1 MNPQHKTGFI
11 VFALALLLIGLNYLD
26 PIIVLNNFI
35 FIGLNSAGAFIN
47 QSALIFLTEFGNAA
61 VLLIASVIPI
71 YYSRKF
77 FRLIISSTLIGILL
91 SRGLK
96 ILLDIPRP
104 GAILPR
110 EEFFVVEPLLT
121 SQSVPS
127 GHAFSLFLFF
137 SCLVVSGMIKKNY
150 FVLLIFAFSLI
161 AFTRILVGAHWPMDI
176 LIGASLGFSLPLL
189 LASLAD
195 RSSKILD
202 TLYSLFFIILLS
214 IALYTI
220 LIGNF
225 STYDFANEIGW
236 LYILIFL
243 SPLLFLNLLKIEN
256 ILSIALDYFT
266 KIKVSQNNFFKIF
279 MPLLIS
285 STFIYLI
292 YQYGSFS
299 SFLFMTEN
307 LDFLL
312 VSVALGLLVL
322 SLLIRAARIRR
333 FFKKETKSLG
343 VMRITFLHNFLNNF
357 LPMRIGEFSFPLL
370 LRESYGIDNKIS
382 LRALFIFR
390 ITDLLSI
397 IFLSLFVFLSFYY
410 SLMLNFLILVA
421 WYLGVS
427 YLLQERD
434 IKKNLFEKIE
444 ILILSLLAW
453 FMKIFALTYL
463 LLSLISASLESS
475 FVAVIFGELTSI
487 LPIHGFA
494 GTGTYEGGIIFGLN
508 SFDKNINIDSMI
520 SASLLVHFTVLL
532 YSLIL
537 AIVST
542 FIKKT

>member
-1 MNPQHKTGFI
+1 
-11 VFALALLLIGLNYLD
+11 
-26 PIIVLNNFI
+26 
-35 FIGLNSAGAFIN
+35 
-47 QSALIFLTEFGNAA
+47 
-61 VLLIASVIPI
+61 
-71 YYSRKF
+71 
-77 FRLIISSTLIGILL
+77 
-91 SRGLK
+91 
-96 ILLDIPRP
+96 
-104 GAILPR
+104 
-110 EEFFVVEPLLT
+110 
-121 SQSVPS
+121 VPS

-150 FVLLIFAFSLI
+150 FALLIFAFSLI
-161 AFTRILVGAHWPMDI
+161 AFTRVLVGAHWPMDI
-176 LIGASLGFSLPLL
+176 LIGAFLGFSLPLL
-189 LASLAD
+189 LASLAN

-202 TLYSLFFIILLS
+202 TSYSAFFIILLC
-214 IALYTI
+214 IALYTM

-236 LYILIFL
+236 LFILIFL
-243 SPLLFLNLLKIEN
+243 SPLLFLNLVKIEN
-256 ILSIALDYFT
+256 IFSIALDYFT
-266 KIKVSQNNFFKIF
+266 KIKFSQSKFLKIF
-279 MPLLIS
+279 VPFLIS

-292 YQYGSFS
+292 YQYGSLS

-307 LDFLL
+307 LDPLL
-312 VSVALGLLVL
+312 VFVALGLLIL

-343 VMRITFLHNFLNNF
+343 VLRITFLHNFLNNF

-370 LRESYGIDNKIS
+370 LKEFYEIDNKIS

-390 ITDLLSI
+390 LTDLLSI
-397 IFLSLFVFLSFYY
+397 IFLSLFVFLSLYY
-410 SLMLNFLILVA
+410 SLMFNILILVA
-421 WYLGVS
+421 WYFGVS

-434 IKKNLFEKIE
+434 IKRNLFEKVE
-444 ILILSLLAW
+444 ILILSLFAW
-453 FMKIFALTYL
+453 FIKIFALTYL
-463 LLSLISASLESS
+463 LLSLITVSLESS
-475 FVAVIFGELTSI
+475 FVAIIFGELTSI

-508 SFDKNINIDSMI
+508 SLNKNINIDSMI

>member
-1 MNPQHKTGFI
+1 MNQQHKTGFI
-11 VFALALLLIGLNYLD
+11 IFALALVLIGLNYLD
-26 PIIVLNNFI
+26 PVIALNNYI

-47 QSALIFLTEFGNAA
+47 QSALTFLTEFGNAA

-110 EEFFVVEPLLT
+110 EEFFVIEPLLT
-121 SQSVPS
+121 SQSMPS

-150 FVLLIFAFSLI
+150 FALLIFAFSLL

-195 RSSKILD
+195 RSSKMLD
-202 TLYSLFFIILLS
+202 TLYSVFFIILLS
-214 IALYTI
+214 VALYTM

-256 ILSIALDYFT
+256 IFSIALDYFT
-266 KIKVSQNNFFKIF
+266 KTKVSQSNFFKIF

-285 STFIYLI
+285 SSFIYLI

-390 ITDLLSI
+390 LTDFLSI
-397 IFLSLFVFLSFYY
+397 IFLFLFVFLSFYY
-410 SLMLNFLILVA
+410 SLILSILILA
-421 WYLGVS
+421 GWYLGVS
-427 YLLQERD
+427 YLLQ
-434 IKKNLFEKIE
+434 
-444 ILILSLLAW
+444 
-453 FMKIFALTYL
+453 
-463 LLSLISASLESS
+463 
-475 FVAVIFGELTSI
+475 
-487 LPIHGFA
+487 
-494 GTGTYEGGIIFGLN
+494 
-508 SFDKNINIDSMI
+508 
-520 SASLLVHFTVLL
+520 
-532 YSLIL
+532 
-537 AIVST
+537 
-542 FIKKT
+542 

>member
-1 MNPQHKTGFI
+1 MNPKHKKGFI
-11 VFALALLLIGLNYLD
+11 IFALALALIGLNYLD
-26 PIIVLNNFI
+26 PVITLNNFT
-35 FIGLNSAGAFIN
+35 FIGLNTVGAFIN
-47 QSALIFLTEFGNAA
+47 QSALTFFTEFGNAA
-61 VLLIASVIPI
+61 VLMIASVTPI

-77 FRLIISSTLIGILL
+77 LRLIISSTLIGILL
-91 SRGLK
+91 SRGIK

-104 GAILPR
+104 GAILAR

-161 AFTRILVGAHWPMDI
+161 AFTRVLVGAHWPMDI

-189 LASLAD
+189 LASLTN
-195 RSSKILD
+195 RSTKILD
-202 TLYSLFFIILLS
+202 ALYSVFFIILLS
-214 IALYTI
+214 VALYTL

-225 STYDFANEIGW
+225 STYDFANKIGW

-243 SPLLFLNLLKIEN
+243 SPLLLLNLLKIEN
-256 ILSIALDYFT
+256 IFSIVLDYFI
-266 KIKVSQNNFFKIF
+266 KIKVSQSKFLKIF

-285 STFIYLI
+285 SIFIYLI
-292 YQYGSFS
+292 YQFGSFS
-299 SFLFMTEN
+299 SFLFMTGN
-307 LDFLL
+307 LDFPLL
-312 VSVALGLLVL
+312 STALVL
-322 SLLIRAARIRR
+322 LIFSLLIRAARIRR
-333 FFKKETKSLG
+333 FFKRDTKSLG
-343 VMRITFLHNFLNNF
+343 VLRITFLHNFLNNF

-370 LRESYGIDNKIS
+370 LRESYGIDNKVS

-390 ITDLLSI
+390 LTDLLSI
-397 IFLSLFVFLSFYY
+397 IFLFLFIFLGFYFSLV
-410 SLMLNFLILVA
+410 LNILISVV
-421 WYLGVS
+421 WYLIVS

-434 IKKNLFEKIE
+434 IKKNFFEKIE
-444 ILILSLLAW
+444 ILILSFLAW
-453 FMKIFALTYL
+453 FIKIFALTYL
-463 LLSLISASLESS
+463 LISLVEVSLESS

-537 AIVST
+537 AIIST

>member
-1 MNPQHKTGFI
+1 MNQQHKTGFI
-11 VFALALLLIGLNYLD
+11 IFALALVLIGLNYLD
-26 PIIVLNNFI
+26 PVIALNNYI

-47 QSALIFLTEFGNAA
+47 QSALTFLTEFGNAA
-61 VLLIASVIPI
+61 VLLIASLIPI

-110 EEFFVVEPLLT
+110 EEFFVIEPLLT

-202 TLYSLFFIILLS
+202 TLYSVFFIILLS

-266 KIKVSQNNFFKIF
+266 KIKVSQSNFFKIF
-279 MPLLIS
+279 IHD
-285 STFIYLI
+285 TR
-292 YQYGSFS
+292 G
-299 SFLFMTEN
+299 
-307 LDFLL
+307 
-312 VSVALGLLVL
+312 LVL
-322 SLLIRAARIRR
+322 
-333 FFKKETKSLG
+333 FHQG
-343 VMRITFLHNFLNNF
+343 
-357 LPMRIGEFSFPLL
+357 
-370 LRESYGIDNKIS
+370 
-382 LRALFIFR
+382 
-390 ITDLLSI
+390 SI
-397 IFLSLFVFLSFYY
+397 IVLHYPC
-410 SLMLNFLILVA
+410 
-421 WYLGVS
+421 
-427 YLLQERD
+427 RR
-434 IKKNLFEKIE
+434 
-444 ILILSLLAW
+444 
-453 FMKIFALTYL
+453 T
-463 LLSLISASLESS
+463 
-475 FVAVIFGELTSI
+475 
-487 LPIHGFA
+487 
-494 GTGTYEGGIIFGLN
+494 
-508 SFDKNINIDSMI
+508 
-520 SASLLVHFTVLL
+520 TVGR
-532 YSLIL
+532 SC
-537 AIVST
+537 
-542 FIKKT
+542 

>member
-1 MNPQHKTGFI
+1 
-11 VFALALLLIGLNYLD
+11 
-26 PIIVLNNFI
+26 
-35 FIGLNSAGAFIN
+35 
-47 QSALIFLTEFGNAA
+47 
-61 VLLIASVIPI
+61 
-71 YYSRKF
+71 
-77 FRLIISSTLIGILL
+77 
-91 SRGLK
+91 
-96 ILLDIPRP
+96 
-104 GAILPR
+104 
-110 EEFFVVEPLLT
+110 
-121 SQSVPS
+121 
-127 GHAFSLFLFF
+127 
-137 SCLVVSGMIKKNY
+137 MIKKNY

-202 TLYSLFFIILLS
+202 TLYSVFFIILLS

-243 SPLLFLNLLKIEN
+243 SPLLFLNLRKIEN

-266 KIKVSQNNFFKIF
+266 KIKASQSNFFKIF
-279 MPLLIS
+279 IPLLIS

-312 VSVALGLLVL
+312 VSIALGLLVL

-382 LRALFIFR
+382 LLVLGSKLFIAR
-390 ITDLLSI
+390 KR
-397 IFLSLFVFLSFYY
+397 Y
-410 SLMLNFLILVA
+410 
-421 WYLGVS
+421 
-427 YLLQERD
+427 
-434 IKKNLFEKIE
+434 
-444 ILILSLLAW
+444 
-453 FMKIFALTYL
+453 
-463 LLSLISASLESS
+463 
-475 FVAVIFGELTSI
+475 
-487 LPIHGFA
+487 
-494 GTGTYEGGIIFGLN
+494 
-508 SFDKNINIDSMI
+508 
-520 SASLLVHFTVLL
+520 
-532 YSLIL
+532 
-537 AIVST
+537 
-542 FIKKT
+542 